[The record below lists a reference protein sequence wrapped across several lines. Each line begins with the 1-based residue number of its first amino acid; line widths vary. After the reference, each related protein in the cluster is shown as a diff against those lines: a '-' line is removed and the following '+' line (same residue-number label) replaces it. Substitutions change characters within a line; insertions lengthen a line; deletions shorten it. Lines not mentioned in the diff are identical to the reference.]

1 MKKTSAIKVLKI
13 LLGIYQAII
22 VVLSTIYVVM
32 TLPYVFESGTD
43 IFTSFTRVIAF
54 LVVLILGP
62 TIVFCSFNV
71 TKLLLPAHKIFSKW
85 KSLTQISIVFTVL
98 WTLLP
103 VYWLILQTG
112 RRHCQTSA
120 LSSAAKTRQFYS
132 GHHQTSVAKTRPRA
146 APNVNRLQIG
156 QIAPD
161 FSVKDQFGQTI
172 SLSGLRGKIVLLD
185 FWGVWCGPCRK
196 KLPQTQKIYDQ
207 FKNQGLVVIGVHS
220 AFQTEKTASFL
231 AENNYTFPTGID
243 TGDIA
248 NNYAV
253 NGWPTYYL
261 IDKKGRLA
269 WGPEPKPPSEEQIES
284 LLKD

>member
-13 LLGIYQAII
+13 LLGIYQAVI

-71 TKLLLPAHKIFSKW
+71 IKLLLPAHKIFSKW

-112 RRHCQTSA
+112 SRHHQI
-120 LSSAAKTRQFYS
+120 SAAKTRQFYS
-132 GHHQTSVAKTRPRA
+132 GHHQTSAAKTRPRA
-146 APNVNRLQIG
+146 APNVSPLQIG

-161 FSVKDQFGQTI
+161 FSVKDQFDQTI

-207 FKNQGLVVIGVHS
+207 FKEQGLVVIGVHS

-243 TGDIA
+243 TGDTA

-253 NGWPTYYL
+253 TGWPTYYL

-269 WGPEPKPPSEEQIES
+269 WGPEHKVPSEEQIES

>member
-22 VVLSTIYVVM
+22 VVLSIIYVVM
-32 TLPYVFESGTD
+32 TLPYVFESGSD

-71 TKLLLPAHKIFSKW
+71 IKLLLPAHKIFSKW

-112 RRHCQTSA
+112 
-120 LSSAAKTRQFYS
+120 S
-132 GHHQTSVAKTRPRA
+132 GHCQTSVAKTRPRA
-146 APNVNRLQIG
+146 TPNVSPLQIG

-161 FSVKDQFGQTI
+161 FSVKDQFGKTI
-172 SLSGLRGKIVLLD
+172 LLSELRGKVVLLD
-185 FWGVWCGPCRK
+185 FWGLWCGPCRQ
-196 KLPQTQKIYDQ
+196 KLPHTQKIYDQ
-207 FKNQGLVVIGVHS
+207 FKNKGLTVIGIHS
-220 AFQTEKTASFL
+220 AFRTKGMAAFIT
-231 AENNYTFPTGID
+231 ENNYTFPTGID
-243 TGDIA
+243 TGHAAKD
-248 NNYAV
+248 YAV
-253 NGWPTYYL
+253 TGWPTYYL
-261 IDKKGRLA
+261 IDKEGQLV
-269 WGPEPKPPSEEQIES
+269 WGPKHSPPSEKQVES